1 MTGTVTEVACM
12 CDLPTVTVKGWTL
25 EQVVGVRIAGRVAGI
40 LDRFQLLL
48 LGQTGSS
55 GRAGRSNDLATSQAV
70 ILQVVMGS
78 LTATASATRHGGHRL
93 SRGMPC
99 V

>member
-1 MTGTVTEVACM
+1 MTGVVTEVVYM
-12 CDLPTVTVKGWTL
+12 SDLLTAAVKGLTL
-25 EQVVGVRIAGRVAGI
+25 EQMVGVRMAGRVAGI

-70 ILQVVMGS
+70 ILQVAMGT
-78 LTATASATRHGGHRL
+78 LTATASATRHGGRRL
-93 SRGMPC
+93 CRGLRC

>member
-1 MTGTVTEVACM
+1 MTGMVTEVGCM
-12 CDLPTVTVKGWTL
+12 SDLLTIAVKGLTL
-25 EQVVGVRIAGRVAGI
+25 EQVVGVRMAGRVAGI

-70 ILQVVMGS
+70 ILQVAMGT
-78 LTATASATRHGGHRL
+78 LTATASATRHGGRRL
-93 SRGMPC
+93 SQGMPC